1 VLALIILRVIV
12 FRGLYSKL
20 DSLFL
25 KSSENFDFRTVLL
38 FEISLQAE
46 IKINRNADKKRNDFI
61 ISRTFLLLYKLLLN
75 EKSALDYKACM
86 VHSVFGLHLCSLH

>member
-1 VLALIILRVIV
+1 M
-12 FRGLYSKL
+12 L
-20 DSLFL
+20 DPLFL
-25 KSSENFDFRTVLL
+25 KSSENFDLRTVLL

-61 ISRTFLLLYKLLLN
+61 ISRTFLLLYKLPLN

-86 VHSVFGLHLCSLH
+86 AH